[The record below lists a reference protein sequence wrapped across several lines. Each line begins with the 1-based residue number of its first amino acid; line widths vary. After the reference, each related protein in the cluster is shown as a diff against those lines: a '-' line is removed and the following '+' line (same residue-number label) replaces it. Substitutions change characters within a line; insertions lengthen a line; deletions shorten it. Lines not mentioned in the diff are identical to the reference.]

1 MTAAGSQRGGISFQI
16 YRILL
21 HQQSSNRLKG
31 NTEIDI
37 LTIAQTALYSSAMIA
52 LCCNTGSNILI
63 HSSISWR
70 FCSISLRDK
79 DIILLTSA
87 GSNSGKSLTIFKT
100 LHGVNAKHGSTQLGM
115 KLAKFRLAQSYR
127 ATLDDASDDS
137 ANRIAV
143 GLNLGDEIFHLLR
156 LPLVRT
162 AHRIIFYGV
171 KVIQM
176 IIFLQRDAAYL
187 RCIGRDADAQLSQG
201 KFSQSSAYAS
211 GNGDAG

>member
-31 NTEIDI
+31 NTEIDV

-70 FCSISLRDK
+70 LCSISLRDK

-115 KLAKFRLAQSYR
+115 KLVKLRLAQSYR
-127 ATLDDASDDS
+127 APLDDASDDS

-176 IIFLQRDAAYL
+176 IIFLQRDAAHL
-187 RCIGRDADAQLSQG
+187 RCISRDADAQLSQG
-201 KFSQSSAYAS
+201 KFSQGSAYAS

>member
-21 HQQSSNRLKG
+21 HQKSSHRLEG
-31 NTEIDI
+31 NTEIDV

-63 HSSISWR
+63 HGSIFR
-70 FCSISLRDK
+70 RLCSISLRDK

-87 GSNSGKSLTIFKT
+87 GSNSGKSLAIFKA
-100 LHGVNAKHGSTQLGM
+100 LYGINAKHGSTQLGM
-115 KLAKFRLAQSYR
+115 KLVKLRLAQSYR

-137 ANRIAV
+137 TNRIAV
-143 GLNLGDEIFHLLR
+143 SLNLGDEIFHFLR

-176 IIFLQRDAAYL
+176 IIFLQRDAAHL
-187 RCIGRDADAQLSQG
+187 
-201 KFSQSSAYAS
+201 
-211 GNGDAG
+211 